1 MSETED
7 LFALAETQTTQLED
21 NNAQT
26 STSKRDERILDLRV
40 KTNEER
46 TIYFRMF
53 PDFTNREKP
62 SYYLPYKIYSFKSP
76 ITNKRQYAGISPSV
90 HGGED
95 YWRKRQG
102 EIFESGNKDV
112 GKLMYPTEKR
122 FVNVY
127 VIKDTLHPE
136 NDGEFKVMNYGAK
149 PVDANRARSGSPMMK
164 CLTNVLEDEDNEITR
179 RNLYSLG
186 EDGVTLKMTMKGPNS
201 DAGFVDIEVQAFD
214 IGKKVQGFT
223 ALPAKQQM
231 KAYTEVA
238 ANLFDLLD
246 EVKTEDVLEGIIQKY
261 LLGTNGAKDE
271 TSQPK
276 QAATNYFDAGEDED
290 KDDEIPD
297 LPSATKSNSVADA
310 KSGAKAGTPTTGNE
324 DLDDLLGSM

>member
-1 MSETED
+1 MSDETLD
-7 LFALAETQTTQLED
+7 LFALADTQTEQLEV

-26 STSKRDERILDLRV
+26 STTKRDPRILNLTV

-53 PDFTNREKP
+53 PDFTDREKP

-76 ITNKRQYAGISPSV
+76 ITNKRQYAGVSPSV

-102 EIFESGNKDV
+102 ELFESGNKDV
-112 GKLMYPTEKR
+112 AKLMYPTDKR
-122 FVNVY
+122 YVNVY

-149 PVDANRARSGSPMMK
+149 PVDPNRARSGSPMMK
-164 CLTNVLEDEDNEITR
+164 CLTNVLEDEDNDITR

-186 EDGVTLKMTMKGPNS
+186 KDGVTLKMTMKGPNS
-201 DAGFVDIEVQAFD
+201 DAGFVDIEVHAFD
-214 IGKKVQGFT
+214 IGKKVQGFE

-231 KAYTEVA
+231 TAYTEIA

-246 EVKTEDVLEGIIQKY
+246 EVKTEEVLEGIIQKY
-261 LLGTNGAKDE
+261 LLGSNGATNE
-271 TSQPK
+271 TSAPQ
-276 QAATNYFDAGEDED
+276 QAATNYFNADEGGD
-290 KDDEIPD
+290 VDDDIPD
-297 LPSATKSNSVADA
+297 LPSTGKIDAAADA
-310 KSGAKAGTPTTGNE
+310 KTGTPTTGNE
-324 DLDDLLGSM
+324 DLDDLLKSM